1 LTNSWE
7 KMNMS
12 SKALGQTLR
21 VSRDFQAVRSFPTE
35 GLDLSLISMVF
46 SNYRKPKT
54 NCLVDIEERKNM
66 NPTILIVDDEKAI
79 LHMFS
84 LAFSKKGYQVRSAES
99 AEEALELLKLEKIHV
114 MFLDLNLPGMNGIE
128 LCRAIKK
135 EQPMAVLYALTGYAS
150 LFELSDCRDAG
161 FDDYYKKPVSM
172 SLLVDAAEAGFKKIE
187 RWRKV

>member
-1 LTNSWE
+1 MTNSWE

-12 SKALGQTLR
+12 SKTLGQTLR